1 MARRG
6 RGLAETARGRESLR
20 TLVVAAA
27 TAVGATG
34 AALARLSDTQQT
46 LELVAVTGLSEGA
59 IERWR
64 VQSVE
69 DDSPLAE
76 AVRTLQPVYA
86 RGGLLPGEL
95 STGSAVAVP
104 LTVEGHP
111 IGVLGLD
118 YSAARVFGDEER
130 ERFES
135 LAASA
140 AGALDRT
147 LRSEAGER
155 AGHLH
160 ELAARLAALRTRE
173 ELAEAIVVEGAA
185 ALGAGAASLGV
196 LDPDRRELRLV
207 AAHGYPD
214 EVLALFDP
222 LPLDF
227 AAPLTDA
234 VRTGDLI
241 MIESPEA
248 LDESYPDVR
257 ERRGAPADRAMVA
270 IPLAVGG
277 VPFGA
282 LAFGFAAERLFDDDT
297 CAFMLALARLAAQ
310 ALDHVEAARLHDRT
324 SRLQAVTAELARS
337 VTQADVARVII
348 DEAVAALGA
357 IGGRVAVVEPVGGTL
372 ATIAVSGYPDGFLE
386 RLRVADEDVLMPV
399 AVAGSSG
406 DPVLIPSLGDA
417 RSEWPV
423 AAREFGALG
432 HRAAAAVPLR
442 SHQGV
447 IGAVAFTWREEQP
460 FDREDVS
467 FLVVLAGL
475 CSEALERARLYE
487 ASEQAR
493 TRLRHVLDRLGEAVI
508 QVDAQ
513 LRVTYANK
521 EAVQLFGD
529 PALAGT
535 TLPDL
540 WPELGLRDLVR
551 SQLAGAA
558 QPVDER
564 TPLVDGRTM
573 EVTAMVEDGE
583 AILVLRDVSRR
594 ERQERAEREF
604 VANAAHELRT
614 PLAAIATAADA
625 LERGAKDL
633 PAERDF
639 YIAGIVSEID
649 RLVRLSDA
657 LLLLARVQADPG
669 MMRRERVELEPIIT
683 DVAARLEVRPGVRVV
698 VKCTGEAIRGEQAL
712 VEGALAN
719 LTRNASRHTTSGSIT
734 LSSRLAGDRVVIEV
748 ADTGTGMADDVRER
762 APARFFRG
770 GERSRDGFGL
780 GLAIA
785 QEMVKALDGELTIS
799 SRRGGGTVVKLTLGA
814 A

>member
-1 MARRG
+1 M
-6 RGLAETARGRESLR
+6 
-20 TLVVAAA
+20 
-27 TAVGATG
+27 
-34 AALARLSDTQQT
+34 
-46 LELVAVTGLSEGA
+46 
-59 IERWR
+59 
-64 VQSVE
+64 
-69 DDSPLAE
+69 
-76 AVRTLQPVYA
+76 
-86 RGGLLPGEL
+86 
-95 STGSAVAVP
+95 
-104 LTVEGHP
+104 
-111 IGVLGLD
+111 
-118 YSAARVFGDEER
+118 
-130 ERFES
+130 
-135 LAASA
+135 
-140 AGALDRT
+140 
-147 LRSEAGER
+147 
-155 AGHLH
+155 
-160 ELAARLAALRTRE
+160 
-173 ELAEAIVVEGAA
+173 
-185 ALGAGAASLGV
+185 
-196 LDPDRRELRLV
+196 

-214 EVLALFDP
+214 EALALFDP

-241 MIESPEA
+241 MVESPAA
-248 LDESYPDVR
+248 LDESYPDR
-257 ERRGAPADRAMVA
+257 AGAPRRAGRPGRGRA
-270 IPLAVGG
+270 SARRRRARRSARSR
-277 VPFGA
+277 FS
-282 LAFGFAAERLFDDDT
+282 FAAERLFDDDA
-297 CAFMLALARLAAQ
+297 CAFMLALARLSAQ
-310 ALDHVEAARLHDRT
+310 ALDRVEAARLHDRT
-324 SRLQAVTAELARS
+324 SRLQAVTAELARA

-357 IGGRVAVVEPVGGTL
+357 IGGRVAVVDPVGGTL
-372 ATIAVSGYPDGFLE
+372 ATIAVSGYPDGLLE
-386 RLRVADEDVLMPV
+386 RLRAADEDVLMPV
-399 AVAGSSG
+399 AVAGSRG
-406 DPVLIPSLGDA
+406 DPVLIPSLADA
-417 RSEWPV
+417 RAEWPV

-447 IGAVAFTWREEQP
+447 IGAVAFTWREEQR
-460 FDREDVS
+460 FDGEDVS
-467 FLVVLAGL
+467 FLGVLAGL

-487 ASEQAR
+487 ASERSR

-508 QVDAQ
+508 QVDSRAASDVREQ
-513 LRVTYANK
+513 GGRGALRRPGAR
-521 EAVQLFGD
+521 GD
-529 PALAGT
+529 ASPGPLAGARAARPRA
-535 TLPDL
+535 LQ
-540 WPELGLRDLVR
+540 LG
-551 SQLAGAA
+551 GAA

-734 LSSRLAGDRVVIEV
+734 LSSRPAGDRVVIEV

-785 QEMVKALDGELTIS
+785 QEMVKALDGELEIS